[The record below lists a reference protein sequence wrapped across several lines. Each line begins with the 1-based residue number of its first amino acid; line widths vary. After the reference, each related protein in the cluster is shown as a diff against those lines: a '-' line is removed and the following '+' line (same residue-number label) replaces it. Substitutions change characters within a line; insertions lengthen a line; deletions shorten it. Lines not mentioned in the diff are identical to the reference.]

1 MSYKIK
7 TLNNGMRIVTVPL
20 PQSETVTVL
29 TLVNTGSDYEYENE
43 AGISHF
49 LEHMCFKGT
58 TKRPTAHSISLELDS
73 LGAEVNAFTGNE
85 ITGYYAKGDSRHWKK
100 FIDVIADVY
109 LNSTFPEEEIRKE
122 KGVICEEINMYEDM
136 PNYVVQERMES
147 FMYGDNPVGKSVIGN
162 KKSVNSFTRKDFLNY
177 HKRRY
182 SPYNTVIV
190 VAGPV
195 KDIEVVREVEKHFKN
210 FKGKKVSKLKPI
222 KIIKNK
228 KSILTIEKNTDQVH
242 TIIGFNSYNRSNKKV
257 KDTQLI
263 TGLLGSGMS
272 SRLFQLLRE
281 ELGVCYYVSAGQSL
295 RTHSGRVLIS
305 SGVTKEKVDMV
316 IKEILKECKKIIT
329 DIITEEEVRK
339 VKNYLIGMSKMN
351 LESSDQWASFYGK
364 QVLFDK
370 EIKTIDQKIKDIES
384 VTIKQIKD
392 TAKDLFSYDNLYIGS
407 IGPKGHTMLSNKDIK
422 DLL

>member
-7 TLNNGMRIVTVPL
+7 TLNNGMRIVTVQL

-29 TLVNTGSDYEYENE
+29 TLVNTGSDYEHENE

-147 FMYGDNPVGKSVIGN
+147 FMYGDNPVGKSVIGT

-195 KDIEVVREVEKHFKN
+195 KDIEVAKEVEKHFKN
-210 FKGKKVSKLKPI
+210 FKGKKVSKLKPV

-281 ELGVCYYVSAGQSL
+281 ELGVCYYVSASQSL

-329 DIITEEEVRK
+329 DTITEEEVRK

-407 IGPKGHTMLSNKDIK
+407 IGPKGHTILSNKDIK